1 MSGCEAEP
9 LKPPRTDLRKTVVFT
24 SDAYLFDLGFILFAV
39 WGVIVAIVSVA
50 AFGRDFFPRTRLQST
65 TKKD

>member
-1 MSGCEAEP
+1 
-9 LKPPRTDLRKTVVFT
+9 VFT